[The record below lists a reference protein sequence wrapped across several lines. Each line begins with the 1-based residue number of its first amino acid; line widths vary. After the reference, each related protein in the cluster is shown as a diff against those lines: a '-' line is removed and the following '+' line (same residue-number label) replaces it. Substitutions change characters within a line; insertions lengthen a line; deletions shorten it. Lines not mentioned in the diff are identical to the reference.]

1 MTSSIIKTENL
12 TKIYSG
18 NIKAVDNIS
27 FEIEEEEI
35 YGFLGPNGAGKTTT
49 ILILITLLKPT
60 SGKATV
66 CGFDIAKEQAK
77 VRACIGY
84 VSQDTAVDE
93 SLTGRENL
101 LLQGRFYHLPKE
113 VLEKRIN
120 EVLEMVDLT
129 DRANS
134 IVSTYSGGMR
144 KRLDI
149 AEGLIHR
156 PRVLFVDEPTLGL
169 DIQTRHKI
177 WEYVQRLREEAH
189 MTIFLTTH
197 YMDEAD
203 KLCDRVGIIDYG
215 QIKVVGEPNE
225 LKSQIGGDII
235 TLKFKNET
243 NSYANQALEEI
254 KKLSS
259 IENIAPTK
267 ESYNVVAKDGET
279 TIPKIFEVANKE
291 GVMIESISLK
301 RPSLDDVFMA
311 YTGRE
316 LREETGSK
324 EDLMKERIRMRR
336 ARK

>member
-1 MTSSIIKTENL
+1 MPSSIIKTENL
-12 TKIYSG
+12 TKNYSG
-18 NIKAVDNIS
+18 NIKAVDSVS
-27 FEIEEEEI
+27 FEVEEEEI

-49 ILILITLLKPT
+49 ILMLITLLKPT

-66 CGFDIAKEQAK
+66 CGFDISKEQAK
-77 VRACIGY
+77 VRGNIGY

-93 SLTGRENL
+93 NLTGRENL

-120 EVLEMVDLT
+120 EVLEMVDLA
-129 DRANS
+129 DRAS
-134 IVSTYSGGMR
+134 SLVSTYSGGMR

-177 WEYVQRLREEAH
+177 WEYIQRLREEAH

-203 KLCDRVGIIDYG
+203 KLCDRIGIIDYG
-215 QIKVVGEPNE
+215 QIKVIGEPNE

-235 TLKFKNET
+235 TLRFT
-243 NSYANQALEEI
+243 NQTNNNADNALTEI
-254 KKLSS
+254 KKLQA
-259 IENIAPTK
+259 IENIVPIK
-267 ESYNVVAKDGET
+267 DSFNVVAKDGET
-279 TIPKIFEVANKE
+279 TVPKIFEVAEKM
-291 GVMIESISLK
+291 GTTIESISLK
-301 RPSLDDVFMA
+301 RPTLDDVFMA

-324 EDLMKERIRMRR
+324 EDLMKERIRMWRVR
-336 ARK
+336 M

>member
-1 MTSSIIKTENL
+1 MPSSIIKTENL
-12 TKIYSG
+12 TKIYPG

-49 ILILITLLKPT
+49 ILMLITLLKPT

-66 CGFDIAKEQAK
+66 CGFDITKEQAK
-77 VRACIGY
+77 VRTNIGY

-93 SLTGRENL
+93 NLTGKENL
-101 LLQGRFYHLPKE
+101 LLQGHFYHLTKE
-113 VLEKRIN
+113 VLEKRIS
-120 EVLEMVDLT
+120 EVLEMVDLA

-134 IVSTYSGGMR
+134 LVSTYSGGMR

-156 PRVLFVDEPTLGL
+156 PKVLFVDEPTLGL

-177 WEYVQRLREEAH
+177 WEYIQRLREEAH

-197 YMDEAD
+197 YMEEAD
-203 KLCDRVGIIDYG
+203 RLCDRIGIIDYG
-215 QIKVVGEPNE
+215 QIKVVGKPNE

-235 TLKFKNET
+235 TLKFTNET
-243 NSYANQALEEI
+243 NSYASQALAEI
-254 KKLSS
+254 KKIPS
-259 IENIAPTK
+259 IENVVPIK
-267 ESYNVVAKDGET
+267 DSFSVVAKDGET
-279 TIPKIFEVANKE
+279 TVPKIFEVAEKARTT
-291 GVMIESISLK
+291 IESISLK
-301 RPSLDDVFMA
+301 RPTLDDVFMA

-324 EDLMKERIRMRR
+324 EDLMRERIRMRR
-336 ARK
+336 VRM

>member
-1 MTSSIIKTENL
+1 
-12 TKIYSG
+12 
-18 NIKAVDNIS
+18 
-27 FEIEEEEI
+27 
-35 YGFLGPNGAGKTTT
+35 
-49 ILILITLLKPT
+49 
-60 SGKATV
+60 
-66 CGFDIAKEQAK
+66 
-77 VRACIGY
+77 
-84 VSQDTAVDE
+84 
-93 SLTGRENL
+93 
-101 LLQGRFYHLPKE
+101 
-113 VLEKRIN
+113 
-120 EVLEMVDLT
+120 
-129 DRANS
+129 
-134 IVSTYSGGMR
+134 
-144 KRLDI
+144 
-149 AEGLIHR
+149 
-156 PRVLFVDEPTLGL
+156 
-169 DIQTRHKI
+169 
-177 WEYVQRLREEAH
+177 
-189 MTIFLTTH
+189 
-197 YMDEAD
+197 MDEAD

>member
-1 MTSSIIKTENL
+1 MPSSIIKTENL

-18 NIKAVDNIS
+18 NIKAVDNVS
-27 FEIEEEEI
+27 FEVEEEEI

-49 ILILITLLKPT
+49 ILMLITLLKPT

-66 CGFDIAKEQAK
+66 CGFDVAKEQAK

-113 VLEKRIN
+113 ILEKRIN